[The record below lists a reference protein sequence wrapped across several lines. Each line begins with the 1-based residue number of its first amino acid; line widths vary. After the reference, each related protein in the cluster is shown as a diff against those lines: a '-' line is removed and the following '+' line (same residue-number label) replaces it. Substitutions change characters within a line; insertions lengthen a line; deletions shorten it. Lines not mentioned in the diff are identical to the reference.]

1 MLTNVRIDCWHDK
14 EGGGKA
20 HDTQKFSKVIVRKKG
35 TGYYY
40 EAYKAGNAKDAG
52 INANAF
58 DENGNRKS
66 NYLAISHSL

>member
-35 TGYYY
+35 TSYYY
-40 EAYKAGNAKDAG
+40 EAYKAG
-52 INANAF
+52 NANAF

-66 NYLAISHSL
+66 NYLAMGINGYHDNQL